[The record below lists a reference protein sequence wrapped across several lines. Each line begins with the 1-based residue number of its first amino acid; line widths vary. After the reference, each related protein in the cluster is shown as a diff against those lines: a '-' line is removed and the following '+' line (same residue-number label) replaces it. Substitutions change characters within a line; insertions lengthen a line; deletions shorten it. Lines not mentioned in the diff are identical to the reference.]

1 MRKLR
6 EVLRLRFELKLGYQ
20 QIGRSCSIGVST
32 VHKYLKRA
40 EAAGVTWPL
49 PEDWDEARVDAVVF
63 PRREPTIAEH
73 NPARTPPDFSAIH
86 EQLRSSKYVTLQL
99 LWEEYQQT
107 RPDGYRYS
115 RFCELYQRWRSKLDV
130 VLRQEHK
137 AGEKVFVDWAGATI
151 PVYDRNTGQPW
162 QAPLFVAALGASSYT
177 WAEATRDQQM
187 ECWLRAHVHAFEY
200 FGGIPALVI
209 PDNTKTGVTKAHRYD
224 PDLNP
229 TYYNFALHC
238 GFGIVPARP
247 YRPRDKAKVE
257 NAVQV
262 AQRWIVAALRHHKFF
277 ALEELN
283 VAIRELLDKLN
294 HRPFRKREG
303 SRATVFQWLD
313 KPALKPLP
321 TEPFDLSEWS
331 RARVNIDYHV
341 SFDANFYS
349 VPYNLV
355 HEPVEIRS
363 TPTTVEILHKG
374 ARVASHRRSRG
385 QGLAVT
391 IDEHRPKSH
400 QAHLEW
406 TPSRMVH
413 WAGTIGPNTA
423 RLFERIM
430 NDKPHPE
437 MGYRGCLGIIRLAQK
452 YSAQRVEAAA
462 ELALHTGACR
472 YKSIESILKNSL
484 DRQPLPPSSS
494 PPSSVASP
502 HDNIRGAE
510 YFE

>member
-20 QIGRSCSIGVST
+20 QIGRSCAIAVST

-49 PEDWDEARVDAVVF
+49 PEDWDEARVEAAIF
-63 PRREPTIAEH
+63 QHAAPLAPKPQ
-73 NPARTPPDFSAIH
+73 PARTPPDFAAVH
-86 EQLRSSKYVTLQL
+86 EQLRTNKYVTLQL
-99 LWEEYQQT
+99 LWEEYRQAT
-107 RPDGYRYS
+107 PDGYRYS
-115 RFCELYQRWRSKLDV
+115 RFCELYQRWRRKLDV
-130 VLRQEHK
+130 VLRQDHK
-137 AGEKVFVDWAGATI
+137 AGEKMFVDWAGATI
-151 PVYDRNTGQPW
+151 PVYDRHTGVAW
-162 QAPLFVAALGASSYT
+162 QAPLFVATLGASSYT

-187 ECWLRAHVHAFEY
+187 DSWLGAHVHAFEH
-200 FGGIPALVI
+200 FGGIPLLVV
-209 PDNTKTGVTKAHRYD
+209 PDNTKTGVSRAHRYD

-238 GFGIVPARP
+238 GFGILPTRP
-247 YRPRDKAKVE
+247 YKPRDKAKVE

-262 AQRWIVAALRHHKFF
+262 TQRWIVAAVRNRKFF
-277 ALEELN
+277 SLEELN
-283 VAIRELLDKLN
+283 VAIRELLTKLN
-294 HRPFRKREG
+294 YRPFRKRDG
-303 SRATVFQWLD
+303 SRATAFEAID

-321 TEPFDLSEWS
+321 MEPFDVSEWS

-341 SFDANFYS
+341 VFDSNLYS

-355 HEPVEIRS
+355 HEMVEIRS

-374 ARVASHRRSRG
+374 TRIASHLRSRG
-385 QGLAVT
+385 RGVAVT
-391 IDEHRPKSH
+391 NEEHRPRSH
-400 QAHLEW
+400 RAHLEW

-413 WAGTIGPNTA
+413 WAETVGPNTA

-437 MGYRGCLGIIRLAQK
+437 MGYRGCLGIIRLAEK
-452 YSAQRVEAAA
+452 YSAQRVEGAC
-462 ELALHTGACR
+462 ERALLTGACR
-472 YKSIESILKNSL
+472 YKSVESILRNSL
-484 DRQPLPPSSS
+484 DRVPPSTLPP
-494 PPSSVASP
+494 ASTPP
-502 HDNIRGAE
+502 HDNIRGSE